1 MESNPHLTDEKLSP
15 RGFTDLQNC
24 NTESYFLS
32 HSHSNTNQTPQKYYP
47 WVNYL
52 ASKGTGGERGGM

>member
-1 MESNPHLTDEKLSP
+1 MEFNPHLTDEKLSP

-32 HSHSNTNQTPQKYYP
+32 HSH
-47 WVNYL
+47 
-52 ASKGTGGERGGM
+52 